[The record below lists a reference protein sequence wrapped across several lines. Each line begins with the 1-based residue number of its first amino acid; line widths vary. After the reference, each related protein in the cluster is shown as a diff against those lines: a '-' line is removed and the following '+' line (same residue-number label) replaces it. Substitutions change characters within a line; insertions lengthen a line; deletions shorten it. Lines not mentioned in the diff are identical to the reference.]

1 LSIYASEWEGLDVR
15 AHLVQLTSSLSIP
28 VTSDLAVPLPT
39 IAADRDGIEIDF
51 SLAVPAVSRE
61 TEFELRF
68 RSRSRG
74 DETWQGAGRIAM
86 RVYPADL
93 LAPVRV
99 WVQSHPLR
107 VEDDRGSLIALL
119 RRHQIAIANQSEST
133 GPGITLYAGSRSLQK
148 HARLPLRDGETAV
161 LFTERETDTPYLLVE
176 RTGRRTIVRVET
188 RLLDRLET
196 DPQAQK
202 LLLELFQYL
211 REQAALIEGVD
222 R

>member
-1 LSIYASEWEGLDVR
+1 
-15 AHLVQLTSSLSIP
+15 
-28 VTSDLAVPLPT
+28 
-39 IAADRDGIEIDF
+39 
-51 SLAVPAVSRE
+51 
-61 TEFELRF
+61 
-68 RSRSRG
+68 
-74 DETWQGAGRIAM
+74 M

-93 LAPVRV
+93 LAPVRA

-119 RRHQIAIANQSEST
+119 RRQQIAIANQSEST